1 MSELH
6 VSFHFMHEVM
16 ESGTHNADSSEQDVT
31 KLDRT
36 DWRDFTTK
44 VMHIQRTQEN
54 STYEETKWSHKAI
67 WIKPAVSHVID
78 FKIQGMGPRMTSM
91 HA

>member
-1 MSELH
+1 MQCFANKINGSTNH
-6 VSFHFMHEVM
+6 
-16 ESGTHNADSSEQDVT
+16 ADSGEQDVT

-54 STYEETKWSHKAI
+54 SAYEETKWSHKAI
-67 WIKPAVSHVID
+67 WIKPAVSHATY
-78 FKIQGMGPRMTSM
+78 FKIQAMGPRMTSM
-91 HA
+91 HQ